1 MSVVLTR
8 EQYFNLVNGN
18 FTMHQCTHCDG
29 KGRDGIT
36 SMMMVPSVTR
46 LPVKTLMSFTNTNVH
61 SMMMMNVVVMGS
73 GWCIGEP

>member
-29 KGRDGIT
+29 KGWYYVHDDGT
-36 SMMMVPSVTR
+36 KR
-46 LPVKTLMSFTNTNVH
+46 NPVAGENLDEFYQHECSFDDDDDECGGH
-61 SMMMMNVVVMGS
+61 GFRVVYR
-73 GWCIGEP
+73 